1 MWGVKTKIDTLLE
14 DPKVTVEE
22 LLKCDD
28 IQGLYR
34 MNSPKLVSF
43 LTQPNTIK
51 EMFNILKKSNNFQF
65 VRKILGLHIS
75 PNTTIIHTI
84 IESGNLVDSLL
95 SVLACENEIHRYVT
109 GAVASIV
116 LKMFENWPRDTY
128 NILSSTSNNYNRLI
142 KASHIP
148 GIFHLLNRFVTDS
161 ETQNSGKIFVWI
173 LYLSLMDEHGPGC
186 KVPNTVVSS
195 PCYNKKPLRLQP
207 IHRSKCLELLCA
219 YFNEFID
226 DSTDIFNAVNT
237 GLPLLLQD
245 SSDDHE
251 RAMVFKL
258 GLTLNPNQVLGL
270 AAVSI
275 VNCFKSSDILLQYSL
290 LYITAFEVNI
300 GYKSIELF
308 LYRLLSSK
316 SYNNFVMIAAS
327 KMLASIIAESHDRI
341 LIENVKQIV
350 GHCFQKESSLAM
362 KSFRS
367 SLLIA
372 TKGEEIDTE
381 SETSGDRV
389 DESAFM
395 FDRIKIDQSFISS
408 LQSKANVI
416 DQNKS
421 FVPQFSVRELWRGD
435 DIPKMEKLFR
445 TLEKIDYTSKKAQQ
459 KPQSQQ
465 QKPKEQPKEQP
476 PQRKPAL
483 RQIQSDD
490 EEFALEE
497 IEVTDPA
504 PPQTQISFPPSPGR
518 PFVEISSGSGPLT
531 VQESTKE
538 PRPLVEVPK
547 DFKPIPKVLHLNPAS
562 PRVALRR
569 NADPFA
575 EKVSPRSNGSKKH
588 ETPNRKRPSPLKR
601 DAISSDSDSDSE
613 DSSSDDYEYEYV
625 EIDEDEQDEI
635 MGKAKKNEAPKKDEP
650 QNIQKVRE
658 MIYNQ
663 LSKSSSENSKDVN
676 KSEKSSKSDKT
687 KNSESKRNSPKKSSK
702 GKYNIEKVVDDMFIE
717 PTMKK
722 PTLNRR
728 VLVVEVP
735 ERVVKLKVCLLDCFD
750 DLSSVM
756 APSEDKTPKTLD
768 PEPVSTKRRTHRHN
782 SVVRTLPGDEIKEEK
797 KRSHKHKSPQ

>member
-1 MWGVKTKIDTLLE
+1 MWGVKTRVDALLE
-14 DPKVTVEE
+14 DPKVTIED

-34 MNSPKLVSF
+34 MNSPKLVSY

-51 EMFNILKKSNNFQF
+51 DMFKILKQSKNFQF

-84 IESGNLVDSLL
+84 IESGELVDSLL
-95 SVLACENEIHRYVT
+95 SVLECESEIHRYVT

-116 LKMFENWPRDTY
+116 LKMFENWPKDTY
-128 NILSSTSNNYNRLI
+128 SILTTTSKNYLRLI

-148 GIFHLLNRFVTDS
+148 GIFHLLNRFVTDA
-161 ETQNSGKIFVWI
+161 ETQNSGKVFVWI

-186 KVPNTVVSS
+186 KIPNVVTNS
-195 PCYNKKPLRLQP
+195 PCYSKKPIRISS
-207 IHRSKCLELLCA
+207 IHRCKCIELLCA

-245 SSDDHE
+245 AEDDRE

-258 GLTLNPNQVLGL
+258 GLTLNPNQALGL

-300 GYKSIELF
+300 GYRSIELF
-308 LYRLLSSK
+308 LYRLLSSGN
-316 SYNNFVMIAAS
+316 YNNFVMIAAS
-327 KMLASIIAESHDRI
+327 KMLASIIAESHDKQ
-341 LIENVKQIV
+341 LIENIKQIV
-350 GHCFQKESSLAM
+350 GYCFAEGSTLAM

-381 SETSGDRV
+381 SEASGDRV

-395 FDRIKIDQSFISS
+395 FDRIKVDDSYIST
-408 LQSKANVI
+408 LKNKANVI
-416 DQNKS
+416 NNNKT
-421 FVPQFSVRELWRGD
+421 FIPQFSVRELWRD
-435 DIPKMEKLFR
+435 DIQKMEKLFK
-445 TLEKIDYTSKKAQQ
+445 KIDKIDFSGTKQSNTTQQSIKRKESPKDAPKKEA
-459 KPQSQQ
+459 
-465 QKPKEQPKEQP
+465 
-476 PQRKPAL
+476 RKPSL

-490 EEFALEE
+490 EELALELLD
-497 IEVTDPA
+497 VNDP
-504 PPQTQISFPPSPGR
+504 PPAQTRISFPPSPGR
-518 PFVEISSGSGPLT
+518 PFVEIAAGSGPLT
-531 VQESTKE
+531 IQESIKE
-538 PRPLVEVPK
+538 PRPLVQVPK

-569 NADPFA
+569 SGDPFA
-575 EKVSPRSNGSKKH
+575 EKTSPTTKKQD
-588 ETPNRKRPSPLKR
+588 TPQRKRPSPLKIK
-601 DAISSDSDSDSE
+601 AISSDSDSDSL
-613 DSSSDDYEYEYV
+613 DSSDDYEYDYIEV
-625 EIDEDEQDEI
+625 IEDDKDDDDSDDEI
-635 MGKAKKNEAPKKDEP
+635 VKKKPESKKKTDSRKEDP
-650 QNIQKVRE
+650 QNINQVRD

-663 LSKSSSENSKDVN
+663 L
-676 KSEKSSKSDKT
+676 KSSKK
-687 KNSESKRNSPKKSSK
+687 EPAKKSDSK
-702 GKYNIEKVVDDMFIE
+702 YKYKIENVVDDLYIQ
-717 PTMKK
+717 PTAKK

-735 ERVVKLKVCLLDCFD
+735 EKVVKLKVCLLDCFD

-756 APSEDKTPKTLD
+756 TKTSPPEEPQTLD
-768 PEPVSTKRRTHRHN
+768 PSTSSSSKKKSHRHH
-782 SVVRTLPGDEIKEEK
+782 SLVKTLPGADIQEEK
-797 KRSHKHKSPQ
+797 RKSSKHRQSPQ